1 MIQKVKMLL
10 YQPNNGYCYNSDSIL
25 LYGFI
30 TQFNP
35 KGKLLDV
42 GVGCGIV
49 GLLVGRDF
57 PTVQLEGAEKQAIYA
72 EFARRN
78 ASINGIGYTLHEGN
92 FLKLGGHG
100 TYDWII
106 SNPPFYH
113 EGSARSEN
121 EMLHQARY
129 NVHLPIEPFVSK
141 ISKLLKSNGEAIVC
155 YDARQFVPLCSGFE
169 SRGLR
174 VCNVQFVHSKRDRP
188 STLVMIHVKKN
199 SKSLAN
205 ILPPLIMFEEGQYT
219 HAVEAIYEKAKVHSI
234 KCPI

>member
-1 MIQKVKMLL
+1 MLL
-10 YQPNNGYCYNSDSIL
+10 YQPDSGYCYNSDSIL

-42 GVGCGIV
+42 GAGCGIV
-49 GLLVGRDF
+49 GLLVARDF
-57 PTVQLEGAEKQAIYA
+57 PSLTLESVEKQSIYA

-78 ASINGIGYTLHEGN
+78 AQINGIGYTLHEGN
-92 FLKLGGHG
+92 FLELGSHG
-100 TYDWII
+100 TYDWIV

-129 NVHLPIEPFVSK
+129 NVHLPIAPFITK
-141 ISKLLKSNGEAIVC
+141 ISKLLKSNGEAIIC
-155 YDARQFVPLCSGFE
+155 YDARQFVQLGSAFE
-169 SRGLR
+169 SAGLR
-174 VCNVQFVHSKRDRP
+174 VVDVQFVHSKSDRP
-188 STLVMIHVKKN
+188 STLVMVHVKKN
-199 SKSLAN
+199 SKSAMN
-205 ILPPLIMFEEGQYT
+205 ILAPLITFENDHYT
-219 HAVEAIYEKAKVHSI
+219 PAVQAIYDKAKAHSI

>member
-1 MIQKVKMLL
+1 MLL
-10 YQPNNGYCYNSDSIL
+10 YQPNGGYCYNSDSIL

-30 TQFNP
+30 ASFTP

-42 GVGCGIV
+42 GAGCGIV
-49 GLLVGRDF
+49 GLLVARDS
-57 PTVQLEGAEKQAIYA
+57 PSLTLESVEKQSIYA

-78 ASINGIGYTLHEGN
+78 AQINGIGYTLHEGD
-92 FLKLGGHG
+92 FLELGGHG
-100 TYDWII
+100 TYDWIV

-113 EGSARSEN
+113 EGSSRSEN

-129 NVHLPIEPFVSK
+129 NIYLPIEPFVTK

-155 YDARQFVPLCSGFE
+155 YDARQFVSLCSAFE

-174 VCNVQFVHSKRDRP
+174 VVDVQFVHSKRDRS

-199 SKSLAN
+199 SKSLVN
-205 ILPPLIMFEEGQYT
+205 VLPPLIMFEEGQYT
-219 HAVEAIYEKAKVHSI
+219 PAVQAIYDKAKVHSI
-234 KCPI
+234 KCPM